1 MDLKS
6 VQEKLTKEFKGTE
19 RKLVFWYD
27 DNAEF
32 ADEVDSIIFDNAK
45 VYKLTQDN
53 WFYTKYYLETVDKTN
68 NYLVYAPFARPMDR
82 DNHLADMVY
91 YSKIFYADKVSLL
104 MLDLKI
110 PDRFKES
117 LNKYPKFFKYNK
129 YIDPFAVLGIEN
141 YNEEAIDIGVLSVL
155 CGIKTPNI
163 DEILR
168 ALLVGGEFENNKY
181 MIVFEKM
188 GILPAFW
195 QLIQKYYGYSEEKPT
210 LEKVIITL
218 LITYTAYAFTGDLP
232 KAWGYFISGK
242 KNDVVVFMSNFMNNM
257 LYKDQY
263 VQLAEKIGSKIK
275 VKEYMAQSD
284 ISGFLSCDTF
294 PVFDE
299 LIIGKLLIML
309 GNECIDRQGLIPE
322 ITSIVDGRLKKYF
335 APIFFDEY
343 KCIQAAS
350 RLVDL
355 LEVPKV
361 SEDIVEQYV
370 KKLYRID
377 TAYRKFTYYFD
388 KLGANDSFHAL
399 RQMIENIY
407 TNGFLAKVSMLWAD
421 KLAAYH
427 SVAEIPYAKQ
437 SDFYP
442 IYVRSAIKKECT
454 VVIISDALR
463 YECAVELTELLND
476 GVQYTAEI
484 DYMISSIPSYT
495 KLGMATLLPHEQI
508 TFNENYDVLVDG
520 QPSISTEQRGKI
532 LEKQNPM
539 AVACLY
545 SDMISFGREDLRKFL
560 SGKELIYIYHDQI
573 DARGDNS
580 STENEVFAACEETFG
595 EIIKLV
601 KKILVDRSITN
612 YIITADHGFIY
623 KRDKLDESDKVK
635 LPQYSNA
642 YQNKR
647 FIIAN
652 EKSHVDGTLNLSLGC
667 IGKESQE
674 LYVTVPRGCD
684 IFKIGGG
691 GQNYVHGG
699 ISLQELIVP
708 VIKLKTARYKKE
720 TDYVEVVVISLSRK
734 ITNLITFIDFMQHD
748 NVSDILLPVVMK
760 IYFIN
765 DAGEKISNENLIYA
779 DKRNAPPDKRMFKEK
794 FTFRNGKYAKSE
806 KYYLVMV
813 DDKTDVELSRYE
825 FTIDITFSDDF
836 GFGV

>member
-6 VQEKLTKEFKGTE
+6 IKEKLNKEFKGADRT
-19 RKLVFWYD
+19 LVFWYD

-32 ADEVDSIIFDNAK
+32 ADEVESIIFDNAK

-82 DNHLADMVY
+82 DNHIADMVY
-91 YSKIFYADKVSLL
+91 YSKIFYADKISLL

-110 PDRFKES
+110 HDRYKEC
-117 LNKYPKFFKYNK
+117 LNQYPKFFKYNK
-129 YIDPFAVLGIEN
+129 YIEPFAALGIES
-141 YNEEAIDIGVLSVL
+141 YNEEAIDIGILSVL
-155 CGIKTPNI
+155 CTVKTPNM

-168 ALLVGGEFENNKY
+168 VLLVSGEFDSNKY
-181 MIVFEKM
+181 MIAFEKM

-195 QLIQKYYGYSEEKPT
+195 QLVQKYYGYSEEKPT
-210 LEKVIITL
+210 LEKLVITL
-218 LITYTAYAFTGDLP
+218 LITYTAYAFAGEIP

-242 KNDVVVFMSNFMNNM
+242 KNDMAVFMSNFMNNM

-263 VQLAEKIGSKIK
+263 ISLAEKIAIKIK
-275 VKEYMAQSD
+275 AKEYMSQSD
-284 ISGFLSCDTF
+284 ISSFLNCDTF

-299 LIIGKLLIML
+299 LIIGKLLTML
-309 GNECIDRQGLIPE
+309 SNECIDRQGLIPE
-322 ITSIVDGRLKKYF
+322 ITHIVEGRLKKYF
-335 APIFFDEY
+335 APLFFHEY
-343 KCIQAAS
+343 KCIQAAT

-355 LEVPKV
+355 LEVPKAN
-361 SEDIVEQYV
+361 EDIVDQYV
-370 KKLYRID
+370 KKLYRTD
-377 TAYRKFTYYFD
+377 TAYRKFIYYFD
-388 KLGANDSFHAL
+388 KLGANDSFLNL

-407 TNGFLAKVSMLWAD
+407 TNGFLAKLSMLWAD
-421 KLAAYH
+421 KLETYH
-427 SVAEIPYAKQ
+427 SVTEIPYSKQ
-437 SDFYP
+437 SDFYSM
-442 IYVRSAIKKECT
+442 YVSPAVKKECT

-463 YECAVELTELLND
+463 YECAVELTEILND

-484 DYMISSIPSYT
+484 DYMISCIPSYT
-495 KLGMATLLPHEQI
+495 KLGMATLLPHKQL

-532 LEKQNPM
+532 LQKQNPM

-545 SDMISFGREDLRKFL
+545 SDMISLGREDLRKLL

-573 DARGDNS
+573 DARGDNC
-580 STENEVFAACEETFG
+580 STENEVFAACEESFG
-595 EIIKLV
+595 EIIKLI
-601 KKILVDRSITN
+601 KKIVVDRSITN

-635 LPQYSNA
+635 LPKYNNA

-652 EKSHVDGTLNLSLGC
+652 EQSHIDGTLDFPLGC
-667 IGKESQE
+667 IGKDSEE

-684 IFKIGGG
+684 IFKISGG

-699 ISLQELIVP
+699 TSLQELIVP
-708 VIKLKTARYKKE
+708 VIKLKTARTKKE
-720 TDYVEVVVISLSRK
+720 TDYVEVVIISLSRK

-748 NVSDILLPVVMK
+748 NVSDTLLPLVMK

-765 DAGEKISNENLIYA
+765 NAGEKISNENLIYA
-779 DKRNAPPDKRMFKEK
+779 DKRNQPPEKRMFKEK

-813 DDKTDVELSRYE
+813 DDKTDVELGRYE